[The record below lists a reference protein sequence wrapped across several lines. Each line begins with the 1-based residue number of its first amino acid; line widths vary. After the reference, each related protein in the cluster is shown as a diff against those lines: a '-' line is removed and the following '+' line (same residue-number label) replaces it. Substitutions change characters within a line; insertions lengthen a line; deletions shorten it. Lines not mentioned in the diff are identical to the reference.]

1 MKIFERRLKNIG
13 KERRVYVYK
22 IACSFSIK
30 ILKFIPGI

>member
-13 KERRVYVYK
+13 KERVYIYK